1 MAADNDKAFGAL
13 TISPMCDFARRAW
26 ELRRV
31 NLILFDA
38 QFLARDSRELVGPTM
53 AGLPELALRERI
65 ATRAAT
71 RPRLD
76 LDDVKAGALKRCS
89 QRGDLETELQG
100 TRHDTGEPADLKC
113 DAAYTAALRVRS
125 HRLDDILCQRQLV
138 HFIQA
143 SVAVDAPLN
152 NRCRLQINAYPW

>member
-1 MAADNDKAFGAL
+1 MCAFSG
-13 TISPMCDFARRAW
+13 D

-38 QFLARDSRELVGPTM
+38 QFLARDSHELVGPTM
-53 AGLPELALRERI
+53 AGLSELVLHERI

-76 LDDVKAGALKRCS
+76 LDDVKAGALKRRS
-89 QRGDLETELQG
+89 QRGDLEAELQG
-100 TRHDTGEPADLKC
+100 TRHDTGEHADLKC
-113 DAAYTAALRVRS
+113 DAAYAAALRVRS

-138 HFIQA
+138 HFIPA
-143 SVAVDAPLN
+143 GIAVDAPLDG
-152 NRCRLQINAYPW
+152 RRRLWINA